1 MKTLK
6 ANFRLIGLAWKG
18 SKAWVIGTAVNAMI
32 NSPRNLIIDVL
43 LVGTIYNFI
52 QKGRDFSGMVPLLA
66 ALALFYLLNL
76 SFEAVLYG
84 RIRAVGNHKICY
96 SIDRMLCGNAARMPL
111 SSYDDAAFYEEY
123 IFALRNCPDMAK
135 EAVENL
141 SYLIGFLLGGL
152 ISMGLI
158 ASIQPVMLIFIG
170 ISILVSFGLSSLRQ
184 KLDLRYRERLAGVQ
198 VREQY
203 VHRVFYMKDYAK
215 ELRSLPGLRDFLL
228 GKFQEVERENME
240 LAGEYGRKNFLLG
253 ILDILN
259 KQTLMYWLIML
270 LTIVSIWRTGDIAPG
285 SLLIMTTSVATA
297 ALLIGAIVGY
307 LPALKKTRMYYEKLE
322 TFLERGKREDW
333 GNQGDWE
340 KQGDWE
346 ERKNREKKENRED
359 WENRGNR
366 ENQGKQENR
375 EKRENR
381 ENRENREDWEKRG
394 NRENREDWEKRE
406 NREYQGNRE
415 DASGGCGSGIVLAQ
429 IDSIC
434 FEHVTF
440 TYPGEE
446 RPALRDVSFSLDK
459 GEALA
464 IVGLNGAGKST
475 ILKLMLKFYPP
486 DSGRI
491 LVNGHDLAQIDA
503 VSYRQLFGCVFQEV
517 NLYAMSARMNIAM
530 EEGDSEKVRAAAAK
544 AGLSGLF
551 SGEGDLERQM
561 TRELS
566 GEGMV
571 LSGGNAQKM
580 AIARA
585 LYQDSQVLLL
595 DEVTSA
601 IDAETEQEIMA
612 CIAGNRKDRLTVMI
626 SHKLSCVKDMDRII
640 VLEDGK
646 ITETGSHARLM
657 AGKGGYFE
665 LFRLQSEQFVRDS
678 AQEALEEEAWL

>member
-6 ANFRLIGLAWKG
+6 ANLKLIGLAWKG

-52 QKGRDFSGMVPLLA
+52 QKGRDFSGMLPFLV
-66 ALALFYLLNL
+66 ALAFFYLINL
-76 SFEAVLYG
+76 IFEAVLSG
-84 RIRAVGNHKICY
+84 RIWAVGNRRICY

-111 SSYDDAAFYEEY
+111 SSYDDAGFYEEY
-123 IFALRNCPDMAK
+123 IYALRNCPDMAK
-135 EAVENL
+135 EAVTNL
-141 SYLIGFLLGGL
+141 SYLIGFLIGGL
-152 ISMGLI
+152 IGIGLI

-184 KLDLRYRERLAGVQ
+184 KLDFRYRERMAGVQ

-215 ELRSLPGLRDFLL
+215 ELRSLPGLREFMM
-228 GKFQEVERENME
+228 GKFREVEDASLE
-240 LAGEYGRKNFLLG
+240 LAGEYGRKSLLLG

-259 KQTLMYWLIML
+259 RQTLMWWLVML
-270 LTIVSIWRTGDIAPG
+270 LTIGIIWWTGDISPG
-285 SLLIMTTSVATA
+285 SLLIMTNSVATA

-307 LPALKKTRMYYEKLE
+307 LPALKKTEMYYKKLE
-322 TFLERGKREDW
+322 AFLERGNDGKPEDVPKAVRA
-333 GNQGDWE
+333 GKLEAPSKAG
-340 KQGDWE
+340 KE
-346 ERKNREKKENRED
+346 E
-359 WENRGNR
+359 
-366 ENQGKQENR
+366 
-375 EKRENR
+375 
-381 ENRENREDWEKRG
+381 
-394 NRENREDWEKRE
+394 
-406 NREYQGNRE
+406 
-415 DASGGCGSGIVLAQ
+415 IVLAQ

-446 RPALRDVSFSLDK
+446 RPVLQDVSFSLGR

-475 ILKLMLKFYPP
+475 ILKLMLKFYQP
-486 DSGRI
+486 DAGRI
-491 LVNGHDLAQIDA
+491 TVNGHDLARIEA
-503 VSYRQLFGCVFQEV
+503 VSYRRLFGCVFQDV

-530 EEGDSEKVRAAAAK
+530 EEGNLEKVKEAAVR
-544 AGLSGLF
+544 AGLSGQF
-551 SGEGDLERQM
+551 PEAGDLERDM

-585 LYQDSQVLLL
+585 LYQDSRVLLL

-640 VLEDGK
+640 VLEGGK
-646 ITETGSHARLM
+646 IRETGSHAQLM
-657 AGKGGYFE
+657 ARKGVYFE

>member
-6 ANFRLIGLAWKG
+6 ANLKLIGLAWKG

-43 LVGTIYNFI
+43 LVGTIYDFI
-52 QKGRDFSGMVPLLA
+52 QKGRDFSGMLPFLV
-66 ALALFYLLNL
+66 ALAFFYLINL
-76 SFEAVLYG
+76 TFESVLSG
-84 RIRAVGNHKICY
+84 RIWAVGSRKICC

-111 SSYDDAAFYEEY
+111 SSYDDAGFYEEY
-123 IFALRNCPDMAK
+123 IYALRNCPDMAK

-152 ISMGLI
+152 ISIGLI

-170 ISILVSFGLSSLRQ
+170 ISILVSFGLSALRQ
-184 KLDLRYRERLAGVQ
+184 RLDLRYRERLAGVQ

-215 ELRSLPGLRDFLL
+215 ELRSLPGLRDFMM
-228 GKFQEVERENME
+228 GKFGEVEDAGLE
-240 LAGEYGRKNFLLG
+240 LAREYGRKSFLLG

-259 KQTLMYWLIML
+259 RQTLMWWLIML
-270 LTIVSIWRTGDIAPG
+270 LTIGIIWWTGDISPG
-285 SLLIMTTSVATA
+285 SLLIITNSVATA

-307 LPALKKTRMYYEKLE
+307 IPALKKTEEYYKKLE
-322 TFLERGKREDW
+322 TFLERG
-333 GNQGDWE
+333 NVE
-340 KQGDWE
+340 KPEGASKTGKE
-346 ERKNREKKENRED
+346 EKPEKTLKARNA
-359 WENRGNR
+359 
-366 ENQGKQENR
+366 
-375 EKRENR
+375 EKP
-381 ENRENREDWEKRG
+381 
-394 NRENREDWEKRE
+394 
-406 NREYQGNRE
+406 E
-415 DASGGCGSGIVLAQ
+415 DAPKGCKGEIVLAQ

-446 RPALRDVSFSLDK
+446 RPALRDVSFSLGK

-475 ILKLMLKFYPP
+475 ILKLMLKFYLP

-491 LVNGHDLAQIDA
+491 TVNGHDLARIDA
-503 VSYRQLFGCVFQEV
+503 VSYRRLFGCVFQDV

-530 EEGDSEKVRAAAAK
+530 EEGNLEKVKAAAAQ
-544 AGLSGLF
+544 AGLSGQF
-551 SGEGDLERQM
+551 PEKRDLERDM

-585 LYQDSQVLLL
+585 LYQDSRVLLL

-601 IDAETEQEIMA
+601 IDAETEQEIMT
-612 CIAGNRKDRLTVMI
+612 CIAGNRRDRLTVMI

-646 ITETGSHARLM
+646 ITETGSHAQLM

-665 LFRLQSEQFVRDS
+665 LFRSQSEQFIRDS